1 VTIPFI
7 GCASDAHWTRIGFKF
22 GCASN
27 DTHSM
32 CGAVY
37 VPADV
42 ALFRLVCYI
51 SCVFLKIQYKLNNSV
66 CVYIFIDILYKRRF
80 SNDVRYWRD

>member
-7 GCASDAHWTRIGFKF
+7 GRASDADRTRIGFKF
-22 GCASN
+22 GCAS

-32 CGAVY
+32 RGAVY
-37 VPADV
+37 VPVDV
-42 ALFRLVCYI
+42 ALSGLVCYI

-66 CVYIFIDILYKRRF
+66 CVYTFLYMLYKRRF
-80 SNDVRYWRD
+80 SNDVRYWWD

>member
-1 VTIPFI
+1 VTISFI
-7 GCASDAHWTRIGFKF
+7 GCASDTHRTRIGFKF

-27 DTHSM
+27 THSM
-32 CGAVY
+32 RGPVY
-37 VPADV
+37 VPVEV
-42 ALFRLVCYI
+42 ALSRLVCYI

-66 CVYIFIDILYKRRF
+66 CVYIFLYILYKRRF

>member
-7 GCASDAHWTRIGFKF
+7 GCASDAHRTRIGFKF
-22 GCASN
+22 GCTS

-32 CGAVY
+32 RGAVY
-37 VPADV
+37 VPAEV

-51 SCVFLKIQYKLNNSV
+51 SCVFLKIQYELNNSA
-66 CVYIFIDILYKRRF
+66 CVYIFLYTISVGF
-80 SNDVRYWRD
+80 LTM